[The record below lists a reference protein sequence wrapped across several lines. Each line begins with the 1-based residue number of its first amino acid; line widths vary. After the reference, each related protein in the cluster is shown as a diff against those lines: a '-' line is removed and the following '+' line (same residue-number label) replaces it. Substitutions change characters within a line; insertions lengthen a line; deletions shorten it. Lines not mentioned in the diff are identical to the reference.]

1 MKKIIKTLNEL
12 KYTLILSCLIIVFYD
27 FILLKYNDFITK
39 SILQKA
45 VSNTFVDVIFTI
57 IVVYIIYVF
66 FRKVKNEYY
75 VKSSQFIYCLIFV
88 AFYMFFRIKYKNEFL
103 SFHNLSIVKYFDIL
117 LFSFIPPILLKLISY
132 LKNKKDNPKKEAP
145 PLDTHIKSEKEDT
158 LNRSQKA
165 KRVYKEIQ
173 ELKSEETSIS
183 IGIVGEWGTG
193 KTSFLVM
200 IKEQFKINKNKDY
213 ILIDFNP
220 WLNISLNSILQDFF
234 NTLEK
239 SLKEYSFDVSKNI
252 RKYSNSVLS
261 IHKNDVTESVLK
273 GINLILK
280 SSLTEEFNNLNDLL
294 KKLNKR
300 IVIVIDDFDRLQAN
314 EIFEILK
321 LIRNTAGFNTFTYV
335 VAYDKEYLVE
345 SLRNYNIPNPE
356 KFTEKIFLREIELL
370 PVTNIQINNS
380 LKEELL
386 KHFPNHKS
394 DINDFFDG
402 LRRRFYAI
410 TSTENITWSLKHLRD
425 VKRFLSSFINDY
437 QIIKD
442 EVYFRDYLIIKLLKF
457 KFYNVYSLLFTNRDD
472 FVTIKNEGK
481 KSSYILKPQKEGAIT
496 SSYDEFKGS
505 KIEVYIK
512 ESLKYKN
519 EELASIGILLNNLFT
534 KSTIYRHNLSISQ
547 ESNYY
552 KYFKDELSNEDLSI
566 IEFEKVM
573 VLPFKEIKIK
583 MNDWY
588 SKGKLENAKVHLY
601 DTNVY
606 DLKNKTEYENYI
618 KSMVHIS
625 KYKVKSIRGEEVLFG
640 FDFSILWNNINNRRN
655 LIVEKY
661 YSNVD
666 ELKKFV
672 KSIFEK
678 AESPYKFEADLCYY
692 IDDKLNIDS
701 EFIDRQMVRGYLT
714 KYFKVYTSSINKTDD
729 NFWTLLYLC
738 RIGNWINNGGNSYI
752 KDNFYLDEAVA
763 VFKEFM
769 IKNLDDFLIIFVK
782 TQPFF
787 GHETKDVHLGV
798 DEIVK
803 SIFGSFEKFLD
814 FLKSDELKNNLSA
827 PSEFLEEFTTFTEQ
841 YMKMGMMIP
850 FKFTYTPV
858 HEKLDAIIKS
868 QNY

>member
-1 MKKIIKTLNEL
+1 M
-12 KYTLILSCLIIVFYD
+12 
-27 FILLKYNDFITK
+27 
-39 SILQKA
+39 
-45 VSNTFVDVIFTI
+45 
-57 IVVYIIYVF
+57 
-66 FRKVKNEYY
+66 
-75 VKSSQFIYCLIFV
+75 
-88 AFYMFFRIKYKNEFL
+88 
-103 SFHNLSIVKYFDIL
+103 
-117 LFSFIPPILLKLISY
+117 KLISY
-132 LKNKKDNPKKEAP
+132 IKKKKSNTNDNHQL
-145 PLDTHIKSEKEDT
+145 LDTHIKSEKQDT

-193 KTSFLVM
+193 KTSFLEM
-200 IKEQFKINKNKDY
+200 IKEQFQINKSKDY

-300 IVIVIDDFDRLQAN
+300 IVIIIDDFDRLQAN

-321 LIRNTAGFNTFTYV
+321 LIRNTAGFDTFTYV
-335 VAYDKEYLVE
+335 VAYDKEYLVK
-345 SLRNYNIPNPE
+345 SLKNNNIPNPE

-380 LKEELL
+380 LKQELL
-386 KHFPNHKS
+386 KYFPSHKN
-394 DINDFFDG
+394 DIDDFFDG
-402 LRRRFYAI
+402 LRRRFYPV

-425 VKRFLSSFINDY
+425 VKRFLSSFINDF

-472 FVTIKNEGK
+472 FVTIKNDGK
-481 KSSYILKPQKEGAIT
+481 KPGYILQPQKEGVIT
-496 SSYDEFKGS
+496 SSFDEFKGS

-512 ESLKYKN
+512 ESLKYKD
-519 EELASIGILLNNLFT
+519 EEIASIGILLNNLFT
-534 KSTIYRHNLSISQ
+534 KSTIYKHNLSISQ

-566 IEFEKVM
+566 KEFEKVM
-573 VLPFKEIKIK
+573 TLPFEEIKIK

-588 SKGKLENAKVHLY
+588 NKGKLENARVHLY
-601 DTNVY
+601 DTNIY
-606 DLKNKTEYENYI
+606 ELKNRMQYENYI

-625 KYKVKSIRGEEVLFG
+625 KYKIKSIRGEEILFG

-655 LIVEKY
+655 CIVEKY
-661 YSNVD
+661 YSNVN

-672 KSIFEK
+672 KSIFEEAK
-678 AESPYKFEADLCYY
+678 SPYKFEADLCYY
-692 IDDKLNIDS
+692 IDD
-701 EFIDRQMVRGYLT
+701 FIDINSDVVDKNTVRGYLVNYFE
-714 KYFKVYTSSINKTDD
+714 KYISKLEKTDE
-729 NFWTLLYLC
+729 NFWTLFYLC
-738 RIGNWINNGGNSYI
+738 RIGNYIETSNNTWVKENV
-752 KDNFYLDEAVA
+752 YLDDAIT
-763 VFKEFM
+763 VFKNYM
-769 IKNLDDFLIIFVK
+769 IKNLDYFLVIFVS
-782 TQPFF
+782 TQPFYRDRTEDF
-787 GHETKDVHLGV
+787 KTGV
-798 DEIVK
+798 DEIAK
-803 SIFGSFEKFLD
+803 SIFGSFEKFLE
-814 FLKSDELKNNLSA
+814 FLKSDELKNNLIA

-841 YMKMGMMIP
+841 YIEKGMMLP
-850 FKFTYTPV
+850 FKFTYIPV
-858 HEKLDAIIKS
+858 LEKLDAIIKR